1 MSNLSTRY
9 LGLDLRSPLV
19 ASSSPLTRNLTN
31 LKKLEDAGAA
41 AVVLPSL
48 FEEQIL
54 AEEEELDRFLSR
66 NADSFAE
73 AQSYFPDLGS
83 YGMGP
88 KVYLDH
94 VEKARKAL
102 RIPVIGSLNG
112 VSSGGWVRYAR
123 QIQDAGA
130 DALELN
136 VYFLPMN
143 PAVDSRTIESSYLD
157 LVRDVKAQVSIPVAV
172 KLAPYFTAMANMAQ
186 RLDRAGADGLVLFNR
201 FYQPDFDLETLEV
214 APHLVLSTPDELGL
228 RVHWTALLST
238 CVRSQLAVT
247 GGVHSSDDVAKS
259 ILAGAQVVMLAASI
273 LKNGVGHIQ
282 TLERGLTEWMAVH
295 EYESVNQMRGA
306 MNIASVALPTAFERA
321 NYLKTLSSYTL
332 G

>member
-1 MSNLSTRY
+1 
-9 LGLDLRSPLV
+9 
-19 ASSSPLTRNLTN
+19 
-31 LKKLEDAGAA
+31 
-41 AVVLPSL
+41 
-48 FEEQIL
+48 
-54 AEEEELDRFLSR
+54 
-66 NADSFAE
+66 
-73 AQSYFPDLGS
+73 
-83 YGMGP
+83 
-88 KVYLDH
+88 
-94 VEKARKAL
+94 
-102 RIPVIGSLNG
+102 
-112 VSSGGWVRYAR
+112 
-123 QIQDAGA
+123 
-130 DALELN
+130 
-136 VYFLPMN
+136 
-143 PAVDSRTIESSYLD
+143 
-157 LVRDVKAQVSIPVAV
+157 VKAQVSIPVSV

-186 RLDRAGADGLVLFNR
+186 RLDRAGADALVLFNR

-228 RVHWTALLST
+228 RLHWTALLSS

-259 ILAGAQVVMLAASI
+259 ILAGAHVVMLASSL

-282 TLERGLTEWMAVH
+282 TLERGLTEWMAAH